1 MIYGDM
7 VHRKRA
13 HTFAQHDDDACEEA
27 KSQIMLLATTCI
39 LLFWELFSLS
49 SSYFY
54 LLEGS
59 KIFFMNS
66 DNFIW
71 IVRVLK
77 CLLGFSWDFWNFL
90 SIFGALKQLLD
101 HLELFAH
108 WKVISEKRKP

>member
-1 MIYGDM
+1 
-7 VHRKRA
+7 
-13 HTFAQHDDDACEEA
+13 
-27 KSQIMLLATTCI
+27 MLLATTCI

-66 DNFIW
+66 EYFIW

-77 CLLGFSWDFWNFL
+77 CLLGFS
-90 SIFGALKQLLD
+90 
-101 HLELFAH
+101 
-108 WKVISEKRKP
+108 